1 MTASILECC
10 TLVLFGLSWPSN
22 IIKLYK
28 NKSTVGVS
36 LTFLILI
43 DLGYIC
49 GIVSKII
56 RGDVM
61 VLCFYILDFILVTTD
76 IALYLTYLHR
86 ERKAKKENEND

>member
-1 MTASILECC
+1 MLASVLECI

-22 IIKLYK
+22 IMKLYK

-43 DLGYIC
+43 DLGYVC

-56 RGDVM
+56 RGDIM
-61 VLCFYILDFILVTTD
+61 VLSFYILDFILVTTD
-76 IALYLTYLHR
+76 IILYLTYAQR
-86 ERKAKKENEND
+86 ERKAKKENEK